1 MLRIITNRP
10 AATVDYLLQTTED
23 LVSGD
28 WNTVGEF
35 TSDTNFTLAA
45 TNSQGFYRTVG
56 E

>member
-10 AATVDYLLQTTED
+10 AAAGDYLLQTTED